1 MESELSV
8 RDVLTKEYV
17 AASEGD
23 TVYGAV
29 ELMLDDLVSCALVV
43 RGSDVVGIVT
53 EWDVLEL
60 VAGEG
65 TPEETTVEE
74 AMSRPVITVDADN
87 SLAEAASTMASQDVR
102 NLVVEDDGELLGV
115 VTQRDVIATAG
126 SFRGATPPAPTGDRP
141 LDDRSVAGDPVAEAT
156 GMTATG
162 DDSYSTQGVCEAC
175 GSLAESL
182 WESNGQLLC
191 ADCRSV

>member
-23 TVYGAV
+23 TVLGAV
-29 ELMLDDLVSCALVV
+29 ELMLEDLVSCALVV

-65 TPEETTVEE
+65 SPEETTVEE
-74 AMSRPVITVDADN
+74 AMSKPVITVDADS
-87 SLAEAASTMASQDVR
+87 SLSEAANTMASQDVR
-102 NLVVEDDGELLGV
+102 NLVVEDEGELLGV

-126 SFRGATPPAPTGDRP
+126 SFRGATPPAPTEGRP
-141 LDDRSVAGDPVAEAT
+141 LDDRQMAGDPVAETA
-156 GMTATG
+156 GMAANG
-162 DDSYSTQGVCEAC
+162 GEGYSTQGVCEAC